1 MEVRKVSRHG
11 CPVLGWWNYHQSMEE
26 ECQMEE
32 VVECRLGGRG
42 RARGGFVGE
51 AMLELNLKV
60 EEKSAKREGIGVE
73 DTTCVKSWGRGR
85 MSCIY
90 GTSGSH

>member
-1 MEVRKVSRHG
+1 
-11 CPVLGWWNYHQSMEE
+11 
-26 ECQMEE
+26 MEE